1 MSHVR
6 GPQALSRLRRRP
18 WSAQAVSALP
28 LAPLAESASRGKRRR
43 RNCSA
48 PSTSGVRDGKLL
60 RGLDSPSDFELRS
73 SVACDQAALGCPG
86 TARPLSLSP
95 ASLQRPVRCVV
106 ERTKRGLLRGVDAQ
120 YHSST
125 SAGNLGVIHSVLVV
139 FKRRYR
145 ESDVLA
151 QIAHL
156 GK

>member
-1 MSHVR
+1 MI
-6 GPQALSRLRRRP
+6 GPR
-18 WSAQAVSALP
+18 SAVQV
-28 LAPLAESASRGKRRR
+28 
-43 RNCSA
+43 
-48 PSTSGVRDGKLL
+48 
-60 RGLDSPSDFELRS
+60 
-73 SVACDQAALGCPG
+73 QPG
-86 TARPLSLSP
+86 LSLSP

-156 GK
+156 GNEEPGCPQSLGTNDLTSVEPQLRELVMDREAWRAWGRKESDTIERLN

>member
-1 MSHVR
+1 MI
-6 GPQALSRLRRRP
+6 GPR
-18 WSAQAVSALP
+18 SAVQV
-28 LAPLAESASRGKRRR
+28 
-43 RNCSA
+43 
-48 PSTSGVRDGKLL
+48 
-60 RGLDSPSDFELRS
+60 
-73 SVACDQAALGCPG
+73 QPG
-86 TARPLSLSP
+86 LSLSP

-156 GK
+156 GNEEPGCPQSLGTNDLTSVEPQLRELVMDREAWRAWGRKESETTERLN

>member
-1 MSHVR
+1 MI
-6 GPQALSRLRRRP
+6 GPR
-18 WSAQAVSALP
+18 SAVQV
-28 LAPLAESASRGKRRR
+28 
-43 RNCSA
+43 
-48 PSTSGVRDGKLL
+48 
-60 RGLDSPSDFELRS
+60 
-73 SVACDQAALGCPG
+73 QPG
-86 TARPLSLSP
+86 LSLSP

-156 GK
+156 RNEEPGCPQSLGTNDLTSVEPQLRELVMDREAWRAWGRKESETTERLN